1 MPVGE
6 ALNRERRGHHMSFR
20 VDVTVASARLLL
32 RGCWWV
38 RLSRLPIAFM
48 LVLGVPAICGTAVA
62 DRFMEAFV
70 KPPAAPGDETRRV
83 ITNAYLAATEQERSA
98 GRFYHADHF
107 ARRALYFSTMEM
119 QLKAPDFALEAT
131 HIGDD
136 ERDRVRMLQAEL
148 NERVAC
154 TTEASELPR
163 LIGAT
168 IDFERLVL
176 DLLVAE
182 GGRVP
187 EARFARVGQKIQD
200 LPAQPTCAPLANVSA
215 AGTAIDWNVGLGHQ
229 ATGDPGRHAAA
240 SMTVTDVVAAGSAP
254 IFGRKLDARWGPHH
268 PCNVDPGQR
277 TIYFATDDAA
287 VAGDA
292 ALQELAA
299 VAAAASGFESVVVE
313 GHADGSGPR
322 SHNAALARARAG
334 TVAQVLV
341 AGGVPPGKLRS
352 YSLGAHCPQ
361 RYVGPEAHVAAN
373 RRVTVKLER

>member
-1 MPVGE
+1 MPPGQASIVNGMTC
-6 ALNRERRGHHMSFR
+6 RFR
-20 VDVTVASARLLL
+20 VDVMADTARLLL
-32 RGCWWV
+32 HGRWRV
-38 RLSRLPIAFM
+38 RLSCLSLAFI
-48 LVLGVPAICGTAVA
+48 LVLGVHAIRDVAKA

-70 KPPAAPGDETRRV
+70 KLPPVSGDERRRV
-83 ITNAYLAATEQERSA
+83 ITEAYMGATKQERSA
-98 GRFYHADHF
+98 GRLYHADHF

-119 QLKAPDFALEAT
+119 QLKAPDFALDAT
-131 HIGDD
+131 HIGGD

-148 NERVAC
+148 DERLAC
-154 TTEASELPR
+154 TMEASELPR

-182 GGRVP
+182 EGRIREP
-187 EARFARVGQKIQD
+187 RFARVRQKIQD
-200 LPAQPTCAPLANVSA
+200 LPVGPTCAPLANVSA
-215 AGTAIDWNVGLGHQ
+215 AGSAIDWNVGLTQQ
-229 ATGDPGRHAAA
+229 ATGNPGQQASP
-240 SMTVTDVVAAGSAP
+240 SMTVTDVVPAGSAP
-254 IFGRKLDARWGPHH
+254 IFGRKIDARWGPHH
-268 PCNVDPGQR
+268 PCNVDPGQH

-299 VAAAASGFESVVVE
+299 VAAAAGVFESVVVE
-313 GHADGSGPR
+313 GHADGAGPR
-322 SHNAALARARAG
+322 SHNAALAQARAG

-341 AGGVPPGKLRS
+341 AGGVPPEKLRS

-361 RYVGPEAHVAAN
+361 RSVGPEAHVAAN